1 MDSPLVKKWIFRKS
15 SKPFPCSL
23 MIVWGWCAKPTCSR
37 PLWPFAGTATMAA
50 SGSWTMRFRTVSW
63 KPVSYLVSTL
73 DLSKDFQQEICVPFV
88 FQLKKMCQNLV
99 WPCTI
104 GFPCHTFHPV
114 FRGPIRRC
122 IIGDRP
128 AALDHPIWPG
138 FGGLGVQWFWW
149 KPQHGDHDRFG
160 SVLLDHQD
168 TWCYWSIDDGP
179 QCISNAEGDWVDQ
192 SLHLVLLLV
201 NFICPKVL
209 KHHYDR
215 RKFRS

>member
-1 MDSPLVKKWIFRKS
+1 MNNIKNIYIYIWIHHWSKSESSGNHQNLSHALWWSFEAGVQSQHAAGLSGHLQGQQRWQPLDPERWGSELWVESPWAIWFQHWIF
-15 SKPFPCSL
+15 P
-23 MIVWGWCAKPTCSR
+23 
-37 PLWPFAGTATMAA
+37 
-50 SGSWTMRFRTVSW
+50 RTSNRRSVYHLFSN
-63 KPVSYLVSTL
+63 S
-73 DLSKDFQQEICVPFV
+73 
-88 FQLKKMCQNLV
+88 KKMCQNLV

-201 NFICPKVL
+201 NFIRPKV
-209 KHHYDR
+209 
-215 RKFRS
+215 